1 MADPT
6 PRLLLWGCAV
16 AIEAVATY
24 AGHPV
29 PGRGRTTTGDYQVAG
44 EHLVERFRLFFLIAL
59 GETVVTSSTAFTA
72 QPVAPLRV
80 TALIVAFT
88 GTVAIWWIYFHRA
101 EGAAFE
107 LLDDGDGG
115 DHGGL
120 GRLATYSL
128 YGMIAGL
135 IVAAVGDQLVIAR
148 PGGDTDA
155 VTSVVLYAG
164 PAMFLLA
171 QSWFILKAFG
181 RVPPSRPVALIAFAA
196 LAFATHPLPPIAAAA
211 GAAVVLVGVA
221 IADTRRGNGASD

>member
-88 GTVAIWWIYFHRA
+88 GTVAIW
-101 EGAAFE
+101 
-107 LLDDGDGG
+107 
-115 DHGGL
+115 
-120 GRLATYSL
+120 
-128 YGMIAGL
+128 
-135 IVAAVGDQLVIAR
+135 
-148 PGGDTDA
+148 
-155 VTSVVLYAG
+155 
-164 PAMFLLA
+164 
-171 QSWFILKAFG
+171 
-181 RVPPSRPVALIAFAA
+181 
-196 LAFATHPLPPIAAAA
+196 
-211 GAAVVLVGVA
+211 
-221 IADTRRGNGASD
+221 

>member
-164 PAMFLLA
+164 PRCSCSRRAG
-171 QSWFILKAFG
+171 SS
-181 RVPPSRPVALIAFAA
+181 SRPSAA
-196 LAFATHPLPPIAAAA
+196 CHPRDRWRSSRSRHWHSPPTPCHPSLPLREP
-211 GAAVVLVGVA
+211 
-221 IADTRRGNGASD
+221 R